1 MSIDFDQIRFPTTG
15 HSATVKMTLYAGSSV
30 ISVLQSSRDSI
41 KVAEGQ
47 NVPVEDAVLET
58 VVDGRVHRRM
68 VRVIGTGS
76 AANWVDIADR

>member
-1 MSIDFDQIRFPTTG
+1 
-15 HSATVKMTLYAGSSV
+15 MTLYAGSSV

-47 NVPVEDAVLET
+47 NVPVGDAVLET

-68 VRVIGTGS
+68 VRVVGASS
-76 AANWVDIADR
+76 AADWVDVAER